1 MGFHVKKI
9 KKGRTKERK
18 NRNNMKPLVALFR
31 RKRTSGEIGASLAY
45 SAAKIRNWGYHLSED
60 SF

>member
-45 SAAKIRNWGYHLSED
+45 SAAKIRN
-60 SF
+60 